1 MITYASDRN
10 YARVKDW
17 SDITEMAG
25 FTSTLNPSE
34 HVLTSVVAK
43 YEMPTKV
50 PCGLSNCRT
59 PHFKGYVVV
68 TKSGYVTNI
77 GNHCGKKHFGL
88 EFSAIAKTY
97 EQGLREYEA
106 RDTIKEF
113 KGRMSKEKERVSE
126 LRTSKGG
133 IDEIYNKTRVLL
145 TYGKGMPDELIDEL
159 KKMVKAR
166 NPKIAVDRRLT
177 EEEIKDLEAIQSKRL
192 PRPYY
197 AEEKLGDLAGLSA
210 LYKEND
216 PRELVVH
223 DIEMGFKLLADFEED
238 TATYKKL
245 IEVANWCSSFETKIA
260 RVESICKL
268 SVPLFKLE
276 NLSLLKH
283 LLSKRESI
291 RLFEETIKKI
301 L

>member
-1 MITYASDRN
+1 MITYSSDRN
-10 YARVKDW
+10 YARVKEWTDVT
-17 SDITEMAG
+17 DMAG

-34 HVLTSVVAK
+34 HVLTSVIAK

-50 PCGLSNCRT
+50 RCGLSNCKT

-68 TKSGYVTNI
+68 TKSGNVTNI

-106 RDTIKEF
+106 RDSIKEF
-113 KGRMSKEKERVSE
+113 KNKLSKERERVTE

-133 IDEIYNKTRVLL
+133 TDEIYNKTRVLV
-145 TYGKGMPDELIDEL
+145 TYGKGMPDELIDQI
-159 KKMVKAR
+159 KTMVKSR
-166 NPKIAVDRRLT
+166 NPKIAVNRRLT
-177 EEEIKDLEAIQSKRL
+177 EAEIKDLEAIQNKKL

-216 PRELVVH
+216 LREIIVH
-223 DIEMGFKLLADFEED
+223 DIEAGFKLLSELDED

-245 IEVANWCSSFETKIA
+245 VEIANWCSSFETKIA
-260 RVESICKL
+260 KVESICKL
-268 SVPLFKLE
+268 SIPLFKLE
-276 NLSLLKH
+276 NLNLLKH
-283 LLSKRESI
+283 LLNERKSI
-291 RLFEETIKKI
+291 RSFEESLIK
-301 L
+301 LL